1 MVRFNVYP
9 EDNTPDGVS
18 INVTVRC
25 FCGDEDVSKEYGLF
39 VTYPLRDGESLQS
52 VAEAA
57 GVAPQLLERYNVG
70 VDFGGGGG
78 TVVFVPGKDQNG
90 VFPPLALSSGVAKK
104 VAISVPVVAIFMI
117 LLLAIYIIVRRRNQV
132 VIDEND
138 LSKTSRTISVSVG
151 ASPLF
156 PHVAVERSVEFTYKE
171 LAQATNN
178 FSASNKIGEGGF
190 GWVFFAELRGQKAA
204 VKKMKMKA
212 SKSFLAEL
220 KILMNV
226 NHMNLVHLIGFCIER
241 SLILVYEFVD
251 NGNLSQHLREPGRD
265 PMPWSTRMQIALDSA
280 RGIQYIHEHTTPA
293 YIHRDIKS
301 DNILID
307 KNFRAKVADFGLTKL
322 MELGSET
329 LHTEHPAGTFGYM
342 PTEYARYGSVSPKI
356 DVYAFG
362 VVLFELISARTAL
375 VEEIDETAG
384 PQKLSTLVSLWLF
397 PVVFDDALRRRN
409 PAQDLS
415 ELVDPALGDDYPSE
429 SIYKMAMLARACT
442 LDDPKLRPNMRAVYV
457 ALETLSTNAENCST
471 ALFISDEVLKLLASE
486 VPDLG
491 SDVP

>member
-1 MVRFNVYP
+1 
-9 EDNTPDGVS
+9 
-18 INVTVRC
+18 
-25 FCGDEDVSKEYGLF
+25 
-39 VTYPLRDGESLQS
+39 
-52 VAEAA
+52 
-57 GVAPQLLERYNVG
+57 
-70 VDFGGGGG
+70 
-78 TVVFVPGKDQNG
+78 
-90 VFPPLALSSGVAKK
+90 
-104 VAISVPVVAIFMI
+104 MI

-132 VIDEND
+132 VIDGSEND
-138 LSKTSRTISVSVG
+138 LSKTSRTMSVSVG

-156 PHVAVERSVEFTYKE
+156 PHVTVERSVEFTYKE

-178 FSASNKIGEGGF
+178 FSVSNKIGEGGF
-190 GWVFFAELRGQKAA
+190 GWVFLAELRGQKAA
-204 VKKMKMKA
+204 AKKMKMKA

-226 NHMNLVHLIGFCIER
+226 NHMNLVQLIGFCIER
-241 SLILVYEFVD
+241 SLILVYEFID

-265 PMPWSTRMQIALDSA
+265 PLPWSTRVQIALDSA
-280 RGIQYIHEHTTPA
+280 RGIQYLHEHTTPA

-322 MELGSET
+322 IELGSET
-329 LHTEHPAGTFGYM
+329 LHTERAAGTFGYM

-375 VEEIDETAG
+375 VGEIDETAV
-384 PQKLSTLVSLWLF
+384 PQKLSTL
-397 PVVFDDALRRRN
+397 FDDALRQRN
-409 PAQDLS
+409 PAQNLS

-442 LDDPKLRPNMRAVYV
+442 LDDPKLRPNMRAVCV